1 MYIHNITFSV
11 ENALADEFIAFI
23 NDEFIPSS
31 LECEGIDKPQLARV
45 LHQVDDKATNYALQ
59 FAAGSVDDI
68 NCWYEDCG
76 AALFS
81 KIMER
86 WPDRVLFF
94 QTALQ
99 VLS

>member
-11 ENALADEFIAFI
+11 ENALADEFITFI
-23 NDEFIPSS
+23 NDDFIPAS
-31 LECEGIDKPQLARV
+31 LECAGIGKPQLARV
-45 LHQVDDKATNYALQ
+45 LHQVDDKTTNYALQ
-59 FAAGSVDDI
+59 FAADSVDDI
-68 NCWYEDCG
+68 NCWYEDRG

-86 WPDRVLFF
+86 WPERILFF

-99 VLS
+99 VMS